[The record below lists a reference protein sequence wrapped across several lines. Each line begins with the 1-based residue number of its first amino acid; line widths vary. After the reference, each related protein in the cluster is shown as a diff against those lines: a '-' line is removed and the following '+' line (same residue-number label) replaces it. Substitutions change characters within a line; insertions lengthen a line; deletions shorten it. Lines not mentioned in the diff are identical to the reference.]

1 MMRRLFNII
10 VAAIMFVGFISGCT
24 KTATTCPPEPN
35 CTYRIERIVN
45 YDITDYEVTY
55 DGKLIDNLS
64 HGLITVETNEY
75 YYNCICIICRAVFDG
90 KSYSLNTGYHSGVGS
105 GYSARFWEYNDD
117 GTFFVDGHKEYWD
130 MGVSV
135 DARFEEI
142 MDAPSSSELRPDFD
156 CDIEIKSEIEG
167 RELVIRITG
176 IQA

>member
-1 MMRRLFNII
+1 MKCFFNR
-10 VAAIMFVGFISGCT
+10 IMVVVGILSMAYGC
-24 KTATTCPPEPN
+24 KYQPGCFPEPE
-35 CTYRIERIVN
+35 CTSRVAHIIN
-45 YDITDYEVTY
+45 YDITDYEVIY

-64 HGLITVETNEY
+64 HCLITVETNEY
-75 YYNCICIICRAVFDG
+75 YFSSVWIICRAVFEG
-90 KSYSLNTGYHSGVGS
+90 KSYSLNTGRSRGAGDGNFVQ
-105 GYSARFWEYNDD
+105 FKEYNDD
-117 GTFFVDGHKEYWD
+117 GTWSVDGRKEYWD

-167 RELVIRITG
+167 KELVIRITG